1 MDSDRHFAFFVGYLG
16 CCGDQ
21 LAELSQN
28 ERKGGARRNSL
39 HGRCSH
45 NLDGIL
51 DSNLGSRVVSR
62 ALNSRAKPQ
71 LSSGKNIATLL
82 HLRLRSSES
91 LRVMVCGN
99 VG

>member
-28 ERKGGARRNSL
+28 ERKGGARRNSM

-51 DSNLGSRVVSR
+51 DSNLGS
-62 ALNSRAKPQ
+62 
-71 LSSGKNIATLL
+71 
-82 HLRLRSSES
+82 
-91 LRVMVCGN
+91 
-99 VG
+99 

>member
-51 DSNLGSRVVSR
+51 DSNLGSRVFPR
-62 ALNSRAKPQ
+62 AVKSRAKPQ
-71 LSSGKNIATLL
+71 LSSGKRARFQIAG
-82 HLRLRSSES
+82 
-91 LRVMVCGN
+91 VP
-99 VG
+99 